1 MSYSFESYKNNLIFD
16 AMSKQR
22 EYLFQ
27 IGQRVIYEDEEAEII
42 RVKPILAIKLR
53 NRVVCGALCTLINC
67 KHTE

>member
-1 MSYSFESYKNNLIFD
+1 MSYSFESYKNNLMFD

-22 EYLFQ
+22 DCLFQ

-42 RVKPILAIKLR
+42 RVKPILTIKLR
-53 NRVVCGALCTLINC
+53 NRVVCGALCALINC

>member
-1 MSYSFESYKNNLIFD
+1 MFD

-22 EYLFQ
+22 DCLFQ

-42 RVKPILAIKLR
+42 RVKPILTIKLR
-53 NRVVCGALCTLINC
+53 NRVVCGALCALINC